1 MTTKSQGQVLKDAIR
16 AALLNVNTAIPAKVT
31 AVNVAGGKCDA
42 EPVLKRKFASGEVV
56 TLPVI
61 TNIPIAQ
68 LRAGKA
74 FVSVPLH
81 VGDYVLLIFSQ
92 RSMDLWLTSG
102 GAVDPKD
109 PRSHAL
115 SDAIAYPG
123 VYPFSDPPIGA
134 SAEDLIVK
142 NDQATITVKPSGE
155 VKIEAPLKVEII
167 TGDLNVQATGNVDVQ
182 AGGNVNVQ
190 ATQANVQ
197 ADQATVTATATIDMT
212 APAINANTPL
222 FNVTGLIGCA
232 GIGAGVPPV
241 AGEGNFAGD
250 LKATGNMEAGGNV
263 KDLNG
268 TMQEMR
274 DTYNSHTHPEN
285 GAGGGTTSAP
295 NEPMT

>member
-1 MTTKSQGQVLKDAIR
+1 MNKTQAQVLKDAIR
-16 AALLNVNTAIPAKVT
+16 ASLLGVNTAIPAKVT
-31 AVNVAGGKCDA
+31 SVDVAGGKCDA
-42 EPVLKRKFASGEVV
+42 QPVIRRKFASGEVV
-56 TLPVI
+56 ELPVI

-92 RSMDLWLTSG
+92 RSIDLWLTSG
-102 GAVDPKD
+102 GSVDPKD

-123 VYPFSDPPIGA
+123 VYPFSDPPTGA

-167 TGDLNVQATGNVDVQ
+167 TGDVDIQASGD
-182 AGGNVNVQ
+182 VNVQ
-190 ATQANVQ
+190 CSNATVQ
-197 ADQATVTATATIDMT
+197 ADQASVTATEGIDMT
-212 APAINANTPL
+212 APQINANTPL
-222 FNVTGLIGCA
+222 LNVAGLVACS

-241 AGEGNFAGD
+241 AGEGNFAGN
-250 LKATGNMEAGGNV
+250 LKALSVE
-263 KDLNG
+263 DIDG
-268 TMQEMR
+268 TMDEMR
-274 DTYNSHTHPEN
+274 TIYNSHTHPEN
-285 GAGGGTTSAP
+285 GTGGGTTSPP
-295 NEPMT
+295 NQPMT